1 MDSIPK
7 LIEACLRR
15 ERRAEKALY
24 EIHYGFLMS
33 LCVRYTSDREEA
45 RELVNAIFVQVF
57 LSLGTFDPARP
68 FIPWLKK
75 IAIRTAIDELRKKSR
90 LPSFIGLE
98 DNLVETED
106 SGSEEESGVARYSS
120 NLSHDELLGMLKQ
133 LPPPLCTVFNLYAID
148 EIPHEQI
155 AVLLDISTRTSK
167 RHLHNAR
174 QFLREAILQRVAQK
188 EAGYGTK

>member
-1 MDSIPK
+1 MDSIQK

-33 LCVRYTSDREEA
+33 LCIRYTSDREEA
-45 RELVNAIFVQVF
+45 KELVHAIFVKVF
-57 LSLGTFDPARP
+57 LSLDTFDPTRP

-90 LPSFIGLE
+90 LPSFMGLE

-106 SGSEEESGVARYSS
+106 SGSEEESGVARYAS
-120 NLSHDELLGMLKQ
+120 NLSHVELLSILKQ
-133 LPPPLCTVFNLYAID
+133 LPPPLGTVFNLYAID